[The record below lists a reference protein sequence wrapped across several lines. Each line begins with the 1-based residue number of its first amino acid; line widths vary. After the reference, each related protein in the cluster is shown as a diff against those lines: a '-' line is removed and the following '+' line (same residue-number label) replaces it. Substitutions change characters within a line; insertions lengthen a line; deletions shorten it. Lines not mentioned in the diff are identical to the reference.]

1 MENPTGILVALMF
14 VTIVTMAIAN
24 LLTFLAGRLRDEGW
38 VRANRLQVT
47 WVVILGFICLDAFWR
62 CIDILGVEDWD
73 FAGFLLMI
81 AGASVLFFASS
92 TLPEFVAGGA
102 PPREEGKRTSNGVF
116 FVMLAGFEVWLI
128 LLNLFFPGG
137 SFISALFSVAAA
149 AVLLAMALRP
159 GVAIYKVG
167 TGVVVGVLTVLTV
180 AQLFG
185 F

>member
-24 LLTFLAGRLRDEGW
+24 LLTFLAARLRDEGW
-38 VRANRLQVT
+38 MRANGLQVT
-47 WVVILGFICLDAFWR
+47 WVAILGFICLDAFWR
-62 CIDILGVEDWD
+62 CIDILSFEDWE

-116 FVMLAGFEVWLI
+116 FVLLASFEVWLV

-137 SFISALFSVAAA
+137 SIASVLFSLAAA
-149 AVLLAMALRP
+149 AVLLTMALRP
-159 GVAIYKVG
+159 GVAVYRVG
-167 TGVVVGVLTVLTV
+167 TWVVIAVLAALTLV
-180 AQLFG
+180 QLMG
-185 F
+185 G